1 MRVKLFAYL
10 AESIGSEVE
19 LDLPKLFTATDVLE
33 QLQVNYPEY
42 AEDLQT
48 CRMAVNQKFA
58 AADEVYH
65 QKNITEI
72 AVIPPVSGG

>member
-42 AEDLQT
+42 EEDLQT

>member
-19 LDLPKLFTATDVLE
+19 LDLPKLFTVTDVLE